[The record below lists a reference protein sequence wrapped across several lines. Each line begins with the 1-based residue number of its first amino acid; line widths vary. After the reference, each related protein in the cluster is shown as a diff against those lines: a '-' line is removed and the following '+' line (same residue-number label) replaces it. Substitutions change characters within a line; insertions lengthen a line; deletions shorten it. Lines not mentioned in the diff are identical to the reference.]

1 MRNKE
6 FKEKIIVIADNIRSA
21 FNVGSIFRTADA
33 AGVDKIY
40 LCGITPTP
48 TPERG
53 VDRVSKISL
62 GAEKNIEWEKCND
75 TWRLIEK
82 LKIENFNI
90 VALELSSDEID
101 YKKFKPEFPMALIV
115 GNEVRGLSKNIL
127 SRVDTTIK
135 LPMYGDKE
143 SLNVSVAFGIAVYK
157 LNEFRK

>member
-1 MRNKE
+1 MKNKE
-6 FKEKIIVIADNIRSA
+6 FKEKIIVITDNIRSA

-48 TPERG
+48 IPERG

-62 GAEKNIEWEKCND
+62 GAEKNIEWEKCNN

-82 LKIENFNI
+82 LKTEDFNI
-90 VALELSSDEID
+90 IGLELSNDAID
-101 YKKFKPEFPMALIV
+101 YKKFKPKFPTVLII